1 MTLDRR
7 RRIRALAVNVS
18 LLLAG
23 LATPVGSEV
32 AGAGDYEAIAGSTEL
47 TLGYSGIGP
56 AADASRLAE
65 AFSYPSGNQ
74 LPV

>member
-7 RRIRALAVNVS
+7 RRIPALAADVS

-23 LATPVGSEV
+23 LAPPVGSEV
-32 AGAGDYEAIAGSTEL
+32 AGAGVYEAIAGTTEV
-47 TLGYSGIGP
+47 TLGYGGIGP

-65 AFSYPSGNQ
+65 AFYYPSGNQ